1 MGAGRRCMAATHDA
15 AYCDAQAW
23 IELKWIA
30 AILICFALF
39 WCALLLHEQIRE
51 ARNKK
56 PH

>member
-1 MGAGRRCMAATHDA
+1 MGAGRHCMAATHDA

-23 IELKWIA
+23 IELKWIVA
-30 AILICFALF
+30 LLIGFALF
-39 WCALLLHEQIRE
+39 ACVVQLYFQVGD